1 MLISHKL
8 QLEFDAPSMQADL
21 REILPHE
28 WRPHFNKQYYE
39 GDWKALALRSTTGRT
54 NQIYR
59 SPDDVREAVETS
71 TLTRCQCFRR
81 VLDSFA
87 CPILAARL
95 LSLGP
100 GSRIREH
107 EDYYIGPEY
116 DQLRF
121 HIPVVTDERVEFFV
135 NNQKLLMSAGEA
147 WYIDF
152 SLPHRV
158 ENLSERTRVH
168 LVVDCRINDWVRKM
182 IPLAWDAV
190 IPPPIY

>member
-1 MLISHKL
+1 MLISYRMP
-8 QLEFDAPSMQADL
+8 LEFDPQLLQVDL
-21 REILPHE
+21 SQILPHE

-39 GDWKALALRSTTGRT
+39 GVWEALALRSTTGKT
-54 NQIYR
+54 NQIFR
-59 SPDDVREAVETS
+59 SLDDLRTAVDTP
-71 TLTRCQCFRR
+71 TLTRCKYFQR
-81 VLDSFA
+81 VLDSFE

-107 EDYYIGPEY
+107 EDYNIGPEY

-121 HIPVVTDERVEFFV
+121 HIPLVTDASVDFFV
-135 NNQKLLMSAGEA
+135 NNQKLVMSEGEA

-158 ENLSERTRVH
+158 ENLSDRNRVH
-168 LVVDCRINDWVRKM
+168 LVLDCRINSWLKSM
-182 IPLAWDAV
+182 IPLG
-190 IPPPIY
+190 